1 MLERKKKGEWIIIQK
16 KEETDKTETTES
28 NNVKRRVIT
37 QRSTRWQELS
47 ARVREQWRQRLEFEY
62 EDVVRM
68 FRNYLERALFR
79 SVIEQL
85 LRNEE
90 SVNED

>member
-37 QRSTRWQELS
+37 PRSTRWQELS

-90 SVNED
+90 SENED